1 MASRTF
7 HLFTLNDG
15 IDGMKRAL
23 AAKNITMLCVKKEQ
37 AKASF
42 TIHWNNKK
50 TTIILEE
57 CVSQDHP
64 LANLGHVYSV
74 VVTIPDDVLCDTLD
88 LVLTM
93 AFLRGGG

>member
-15 IDGMKRAL
+15 VNGMKRAL
-23 AAKNITMLCVKKEQ
+23 AAKNITILCVKTEQ
-37 AKASF
+37 EKASV
-42 TIHWNNKK
+42 TIQWNNKN

-57 CVSQDHP
+57 CVSQNHP
-64 LANLGHVYSV
+64 LANLGQVYSV
-74 VVTIPDDVLCDTLD
+74 VATIPDDVLCDTLD